1 MRLRL
6 VRQRPAAAPAR
17 ARGRGGMTLVEV
29 IVALVILAGAMI
41 ALARFIGTFS
51 RTVNDSAVKA
61 EATQLAAERLEVV
74 KAIQRY
80 ADVDAAAVTETDIPG
95 HRSFTRRT
103 VVRRVGGA
111 ASDDEDYKIVTVIVT
126 APALRTPVKRT
137 TVISEF

>member
-6 VRQRPAAAPAR
+6 VRQ
-17 ARGRGGMTLVEV
+17 RGGMTLVEV

-80 ADVDAAAVTETDIPG
+80 ADVEAAAITETDIVG
-95 HRSFTRRT
+95 HRNFTRRT

-111 ASDDEDYKIVTVIVT
+111 ASDDEDYKIVTVIVS

>member
-6 VRQRPAAAPAR
+6 VTQ
-17 ARGRGGMTLVEV
+17 RGGMTLVEV

-80 ADVDAAAVTETDIPG
+80 ADVDAAAITETDIVG
-95 HRSFTRRT
+95 HRNFTRRT

-111 ASDDEDYKIVTVIVT
+111 ASDDEDYKIVTVIVS